1 MASLVEVKDLSFNFG
16 STEVLSK
23 ITFSI
28 NKGDFVG
35 LIGPNGSGKT
45 TLIKLLLG
53 LHKPLNGMI
62 KINNTTI
69 DNFSDWSKIGY
80 VPQKAT
86 NFSDTFPAT
95 VEEVVLTGC
104 LSQKN
109 FPKKYSSKDREL
121 VLEFLKKV
129 QMQDHIK
136 NRIGELSGGQ
146 QQRVLIARALVT
158 KPEILILDEPTTGVD
173 QETQSNFY
181 NLLGELNKEG
191 ISILL
196 ISHDLGRITRYVT
209 KVASLNK
216 TLDFYGSHKE
226 FCSHPDHDADHHC
239 LRIKPPNKCKEPN
252 CDKVTS
258 KC

>member
-1 MASLVEVKDLSFNFG
+1 MTSLVEIKDLSYSFG

-53 LHKPLNGMI
+53 LYKLSKGSI
-62 KINNTTI
+62 KILGTNIETFTQW
-69 DNFSDWSKIGY
+69 DKIGY

-95 VEEVVLTGC
+95 VQEVVLTGC
-104 LSQKN
+104 LSNKK
-109 FPKKYSSKDREL
+109 FPKKYSSKDYEM
-121 VLEFLKKV
+121 VLESLKKV
-129 QMQDHIK
+129 EMQDYLSR
-136 NRIGELSGGQ
+136 RIGELSGGQ
-146 QQRVLIARALVT
+146 QQRVLIARAVVT
-158 KPEILILDEPTTGVD
+158 KPDILVLDEPTTGVD
-173 QETQSNFY
+173 QETQNKFY
-181 NLLGELNKEG
+181 DLLGELNKEG

-196 ISHDLGRITRYVT
+196 VSHDLARITRYVT
-209 KVASLNK
+209 KIASLNK
-216 TLDFYGSHKE
+216 KLDFYGTHKE
-226 FCSHPDHDADHHC
+226 FCSHPDHDSDHHC
-239 LRIKPPNKCKEPN
+239 LKIKQENICKEPHCSKEN
-252 CDKVTS
+252 S